1 MSKNC
6 DRLSFPLF
14 LLCWHS
20 NDLGTFFCSLQQSSN
35 KYLRFLFNP
44 FLWIEI
50 YAIEQT
56 TENDEKKM
64 KNEKNALNTIT
75 KYSNTENR
83 MSHSN

>member
-50 YAIEQT
+50 FAIEQT
-56 TENDEKKM
+56 TKNEK

-75 KYSNTENR
+75 KHSNTENR